1 MKLANTKRIN
11 EKIMQIESIR
21 QALLMLNGTVTNQI
35 ASSYIIPESLEAI
48 KADAVKLRENM
59 DKNNG
64 KGYSVEQ
71 ITMLLI
77 VEAIAAQLMPG
88 NPKIVDMYMNL
99 IAPESKVFDINEFK
113 NNPYIKNIAFHNQQL
128 GDYDLCTQNM
138 APYELMIYNIPQSN
152 TPFYISIPR
161 IGCFSKEFSYPS
173 IRQTSIKST
182 WMSVTPNE
190 VYTVQGAVDNAKG
203 KVLTLGCGMGYFAY
217 MASLKED
224 VESIT
229 IVELEQDVIDLFEKH
244 ILPQFENKE
253 KITVVKAD
261 AIEFMKNISDG
272 EYDYCFADIWIG
284 IEDMDVYFSV
294 KEVSRHMRKTKIDY
308 WIEESFASYFLSY
321 IWMELLKTFAKNNHI
336 ELPINEFD
344 LPDEELRKVKY
355 IRCLMKNV
363 EINKPEDMD
372 YYFNPKN
379 IIKLINKS
387 KLTF

>member
-1 MKLANTKRIN
+1 
-11 EKIMQIESIR
+11 
-21 QALLMLNGTVTNQI
+21 
-35 ASSYIIPESLEAI
+35 
-48 KADAVKLRENM
+48 
-59 DKNNG
+59 
-64 KGYSVEQ
+64 
-71 ITMLLI
+71 
-77 VEAIAAQLMPG
+77 
-88 NPKIVDMYMNL
+88 
-99 IAPESKVFDINEFK
+99 
-113 NNPYIKNIAFHNQQL
+113 
-128 GDYDLCTQNM
+128 
-138 APYELMIYNIPQSN
+138 
-152 TPFYISIPR
+152 
-161 IGCFSKEFSYPS
+161 
-173 IRQTSIKST
+173 
-182 WMSVTPNE
+182 
-190 VYTVQGAVDNAKG
+190 
-203 KVLTLGCGMGYFAY
+203 

-229 IVELEQDVIDLFEKH
+229 IVELEQDVMDLFEKH

-308 WIEESFASYFLSY
+308 WIEESFASYLLSY
-321 IWMELLKTFAKNNHI
+321 IWMEVLKAFAKNNHI
-336 ELPINEFD
+336 ELPINEAN
-344 LPDEELRKVKY
+344 LPEEELRKVNY
-355 IRCLMKNV
+355 IHRLMKNV